1 MNTFVGINDRG
12 QFELE
17 GSRWYC
23 NSVIY
28 YGHHPGAMQ
37 NWFTDASWP
46 INEPVLDRDFGRMA
60 ELGLN
65 HAALFLTNAMFFEAG
80 KPVQKGYDRMD
91 RVVEVAKRH
100 GIRVTLFSG
109 PFIDNEA
116 EYFRITGRKWE
127 HDNRWLPSFNPA
139 LFDAYVQQMQPLAER
154 YRNEPAVF
162 GYGDRID
169 RFHKGFDNVSI
180 PYNLKEEW
188 AEHLKRKFGSF
199 NAFLE
204 AMGGS
209 EALENRPTD
218 WPEVLLPQESTLNA
232 SLQNPLGYEYILWQ
246 KQTIGATQ
254 ARWDAEML
262 KIAPRQ
268 VMWTPF
274 EGNTNTWAMLDGFSP
289 KTKLLR
295 AIWMEYYFFE
305 VVRAAPVQPFAE
317 WAHTPEVVH
326 RRIAH
331 ELPVVYNAAYMMTR
345 YLKQSVQQPVVIC
358 HGAFVDQRAYGVENE
373 QQQLAIYDRVNA
385 ACLAADGDGW
395 HYWSFTDDNQSMS
408 SHLAEQKAHP
418 ERYYYIGEST
428 GLYDWDDQPRPAA
441 ALVCQYSAELARRA
455 AADAP
460 PKRSDVLLLSSAPRM
475 YNLFRRLAYPT
486 AAAVSGALARC
497 GVECDYLW
505 SAQDEIEIAQNTLDA
520 YRLVVLADNMYER
533 DFRAMP
539 DKLLEFVRGGGTLYL
554 PLDDWR
560 SFKDEHGVR
569 FDSPALRQLSGV
581 DADGW
586 KEWPGAHDA
595 CQNWP
600 YPTQASLEPN
610 MDFQAFPRLPWGVC
624 PAFRHRTPVAFR
636 NQLLGWR
643 SMDGDT
649 FTPVPG
655 LVEGAE
661 VIAVGKFPAGSR
673 PFLWRHRLGKGWVY
687 VNAWTNN
694 LFRDS
699 ESRNDYGGWDYDWML
714 ALALESSGARDV
726 NLLNGAGLWLRNTWG
741 YFWKEM

>member
-1 MNTFVGINDRG
+1 MNAFVTINDQG
-12 QFELE
+12 QFELD

-28 YGHHPGAMQ
+28 FGHHPGAMQ

-46 INEPVLDRDFGRMA
+46 INAPVLDRDFGRMA

-80 KPVQKGYDRMD
+80 KPVQLGYDRMD
-91 RVVEVAKRH
+91 RVVETAKRH

-109 PFIDNEA
+109 PFIDNA
-116 EYFRITGRKWE
+116 DEYFRITGRQWE
-127 HDNRWLPSFNPA
+127 HDDRWLPSFNPA
-139 LFDAYVQQMQPLAER
+139 LFDAYVQQMTPLAER

-169 RFHKGFDNVSI
+169 RFHKGFDNVTI
-180 PYNLKEEW
+180 PHNLKEEW
-188 AEHLKRKFGSF
+188 AEHLVRKFGTF
-199 NAFLE
+199 PAFLE
-204 AMGGS
+204 AMGGP
-209 EALENRPTD
+209 EALENRPQD
-218 WPEVLLPQESTLNA
+218 WSEVLLPQESKFNA
-232 SLQNPLGYEYILWQ
+232 SLKNPLGYEYILWQ
-246 KQTIGATQ
+246 KQVIGATQ

-262 KIAPRQ
+262 KLAPHQ
-268 VMWTPF
+268 IMWTPF

-295 AIWMEYYFFE
+295 AIWMEYYYFE
-305 VVRAAPVQPFAE
+305 VVRAAPVQPFEE

-358 HGAFVDQRAYGVENE
+358 HGAMMDQRAYGIENE
-373 QQQLAIYDRVNA
+373 TQHVAIFDRVNA

-395 HYWSFTDDNQSMS
+395 HYWSYTDDNQSMS
-408 SHLAEQKAHP
+408 SHLTEQKAHP
-418 ERYYYIGEST
+418 EHYYHIGEST
-428 GLYDWDDQPRPAA
+428 GLYDWDDQPRPVT

-455 AADAP
+455 AADTP

-497 GVECDYLW
+497 GVECDYRW
-505 SAQDEIEIAQNTLDA
+505 TAQDEIEIAPETLDA
-520 YRLVVLADNMYER
+520 YRLLVLADNMYER
-533 DFRAMP
+533 DFRSMP
-539 DKLLEFVRGGGTLYL
+539 DKLLRFVRDGGTLYFA
-554 PLDDWR
+554 LDDWQA
-560 SFKDEHGVR
+560 FKDEHGVG
-569 FDSPALRQLSGV
+569 FASPALRELSGV
-581 DADGW
+581 DPDGW
-586 KEWPGAHDA
+586 KDWPGARDA
-595 CQNWP
+595 CRNWP
-600 YPTQASLEPN
+600 YPTEASLEPN
-610 MDFQAFPRLPWGVC
+610 LDFQAFPRLPWGIC
-624 PAFRHRTPVAFR
+624 PAFRHRAPAAFR

-649 FTPVPG
+649 FTSVPG

-673 PFLWRHRLGKGWVY
+673 PLLWRHRLGQGWVY

-694 LFRDS
+694 LFRDT

-726 NLLNGAGLWLRNTWG
+726 NLIGGAGLWLRNTWG